1 MKEGSPTLSSV
12 RWPRM
17 QHWTDGQP
25 AVCESHG
32 LTAGQGWGGGLATG
46 NAKQCNEGV
55 GLKRKV
61 NLQGP
66 WEINVVVTRGW
77 GTPTFPHEEM
87 IVLLEYCTGWQGSK
101 T

>member
-32 LTAGQGWGGGLATG
+32 LTAGQGWGGGWQQGMPSSA
-46 NAKQCNEGV
+46 NEGV
-55 GLKRKV
+55 G
-61 NLQGP
+61 
-66 WEINVVVTRGW
+66 
-77 GTPTFPHEEM
+77 
-87 IVLLEYCTGWQGSK
+87 S
-101 T
+101 